1 MGQAMAWARGGQ
13 RRDLLD
19 QRGQALAGEVPLVA
33 FPDPPAV
40 GQPAH
45 VVLQAVAQQL
55 RVAPRVEGHGPG
67 HRLVKRGEPA
77 RVQDERCEAVDAGL
91 APGEGP
97 AVDRHQAGE
106 PARMAAGVA
115 DPDYSA

>member
-1 MGQAMAWARGGQ
+1 MRICHVEEILDNGGVCALVGGEQVAVGAAEDQGGAGYGLGQGSQ

-19 QRGQALAGEVPLVA
+19 QRGQALAGQVPLVA

-55 RVAPRVEGHGPG
+55 RVAPRVDGHGPR
-67 HRLVKRGEPA
+67 HRLVK
-77 RVQDERCEAVDAGL
+77 
-91 APGEGP
+91 
-97 AVDRHQAGE
+97 
-106 PARMAAGVA
+106 
-115 DPDYSA
+115 